1 MCVVIRL
8 EGTRMNLLP
17 AILAL
22 LVASAGIVQADE
34 HTAKPKHQTQYLIA
48 LSEFQLEIA
57 VPHGLSESEI
67 LAKIRDSKAVAV
79 ATIQCTAVADTESS
93 VQFGMQVAG
102 DTSGQARP
110 RIGTMLQ
117 VHITSHAKGAIADIS
132 YEATRLDDDSP
143 SDVRTTTVQSTQ
155 IYELGK
161 DRLLV
166 ASTLGSSCHIVVTV
180 REIPNPKSGG

>member
-1 MCVVIRL
+1 
-8 EGTRMNLLP
+8 MNLRP

-22 LVASAGIVQADE
+22 LLVSAVIVQGDE
-34 HTAKPKHQTQYLIA
+34 HAAKPKHQTQYLIA
-48 LSEFQLEIA
+48 LSEYQLEIA

-67 LAKIRDSKAVAV
+67 LAKIRESKAVPV

-93 VQFGMQVAG
+93 VQFSKQVAG
-102 DTSGQARP
+102 DTSRQAGFS
-110 RIGTMLQ
+110 IGTMLQ
-117 VHITSHAKGAIADIS
+117 IHSTSHARGAIAEIS
-132 YEATRLDDDSP
+132 YEASRLDDDSP

-166 ASTLGSSCHIVVTV
+166 ASTLGSSCYIVVTV
-180 REIPNPKSGG
+180 REIPDPKSGG